1 MNYRS
6 LIQSSVD
13 GDDNVTKVG
22 IQDVKLMYV
31 R

>member
-1 MNYRS
+1 MS
-6 LIQSSVD
+6 VTSQSSVN
-13 GDDNVTKVG
+13 GDDNVTKMG